1 MVLRKHLVGG
11 IIKKIYSNG
20 LERIVFIDI
29 ECHNELNDLITKT
42 LVVELM
48 GKHSN
53 VILLSDKEIVID
65 SLRHLNK
72 FDNSNRDIFPG
83 SKYVSLVSDKPDF
96 SCIKTFDNF
105 YKLFSTESSSGTSIS
120 STLSKKINGFGKNN
134 IFYLLN
140 ELKINDSAYTLYDL
154 KKLFEYLNNMVKLL
168 EAEQL
173 KNTTS
178 CITVKDNSKFFSSST
193 DSKHKADYFICID
206 DVSSYDNLSINFFI
220 DDFYF

>member
-83 SKYVSLVSDKPDF
+83 SKYVSIVSDKPDF

-105 YKLFSTESSSGTSIS
+105 YKLFSTESSSV
-120 STLSKKINGFGKNN
+120 LLLARRLMVLEKI
-134 IFYLLN
+134 I
-140 ELKINDSAYTLYDL
+140 
-154 KKLFEYLNNMVKLL
+154 
-168 EAEQL
+168 
-173 KNTTS
+173 
-178 CITVKDNSKFFSSST
+178 
-193 DSKHKADYFICID
+193 
-206 DVSSYDNLSINFFI
+206 FFI
-220 DDFYF
+220 Y